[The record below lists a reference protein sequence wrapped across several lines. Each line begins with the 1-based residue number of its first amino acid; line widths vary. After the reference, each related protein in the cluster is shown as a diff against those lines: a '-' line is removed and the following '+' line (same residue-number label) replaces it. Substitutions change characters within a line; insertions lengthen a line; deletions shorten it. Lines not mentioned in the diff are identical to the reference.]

1 MSNICKMLSANLKK
15 PGNVHLCLGMQSQEG
30 NEHGTKSWSQEAQGK
45 NKTERPVKFTGD
57 ALN

>member
-1 MSNICKMLSANLKK
+1 MLSANLKK
-15 PGNVHLCLGMQSQEG
+15 PGNVHLCLGMQSHEG
-30 NEHGTKSWSQEAQGK
+30 NEHGPKSWSQEAQGK